1 MKVNKQIAAL
11 VLTGVLAAGSSLSAF
26 AAAAPDGHTDAS
38 QTPAAANG
46 AYAAWQERWE
56 TMKNDWT
63 QVSLSPGSDDTQMNF
78 AWYSKAQTVPFRVAS
93 DAAMTQNVQEQTITG
108 KTAVTDSEGTQYY
121 SCKATASNL
130 KPGTY
135 YYQIGNQAATKFE
148 VQDSSD
154 GFSFIYVG
162 DPQIGSSNSAKGQDT
177 PEFYAAQSAAVCND
191 SFNWN
196 NTLNEAL
203 KRDSDASFVL
213 SAGDQIQTT
222 KKKAPKQDATKS
234 EIEYTGY
241 LSPDALD
248 SLPVA
253 TTVGNHD
260 ADNANYTYHF
270 NTANAS
276 ELGSNGVVGGDYYF
290 TYGNALFLM
299 LNTQNTNTAEH
310 KQFIEQAIK
319 ACPDAKWRIVT
330 LHQDIYGSAEH
341 SNEPEITNLR
351 YQLVPYF
358 EEYDI
363 DAVMTGHD
371 HAYSRSQILKGGQK
385 TVDYSSKDFSAMLK
399 VDSDAGENP
408 ESRFVAP
415 ENILPNATDD
425 AQRTY
430 LNYLQAVMDKDAV
443 QQTDGNTVVN
453 PDGILYMTA
462 NSSSGSKYYDLVPRM
477 QSYIAKRWQED
488 VPTYSIVDMT
498 DDSLTINTYRTD
510 NGQAIDDAFT
520 IKKTEESAL
529 PFTDVSKSDWF
540 YNAVQYTYQNKLFT
554 GMNATTFAPNIPMSR
569 AMLVQVLYNM
579 AGKPEVSGTS
589 PFHDVGNAWYA
600 TAVTWAS
607 QNGLVFGTSKNTFSP
622 ESDVT
627 REQTAAILQRY
638 MQKTGKDTSA
648 SADLSQYPDA
658 DAVSSWAQDAMQWA
672 VGSGL
677 IDGVKKQDGTVTLS
691 PRDSSTRAQIAQML
705 YNFFR

>member
-11 VLTGVLAAGSSLSAF
+11 VLTGVLAASSSLSAF

-78 AWYSKAQTVPFRVAS
+78 AWYSKTPTASFRVAT

-108 KTAVTDSEGTQYY
+108 QTAVVDSEGTQYY
-121 SCKATASNL
+121 SCKATVSNL

-135 YYQIGNQAATKFE
+135 YYQVDNQAVTKFE

-177 PEFYAAQSAAVCND
+177 PEFYDAQSAAVCND
-191 SFNWN
+191 SFNWS

-203 KRDSDASFVL
+203 KRDNTASFVL

-222 KKKAPKQDATKS
+222 KKKAPNQDATKS

-310 KQFIEQAIK
+310 KQFIEQAIQ

-371 HAYSRSQILKGGQK
+371 HAYSRSQILKGGKK
-385 TVDYSSKDFSAMLK
+385 TVDYSSSDFKSMLA

-443 QQTDGNTVVN
+443 QKTDSNTVVN

-488 VPTYSIVDMT
+488 VPTYSIVNMT

-510 NGQAIDDAFT
+510 NGEAIDDSFT
-520 IKKTEESAL
+520 IKKTEESTL
-529 PFTDVSKSDWF
+529 PFTDVNKSDWF
-540 YNAVQYTYQNKLFT
+540 YDAVEYTYQNKLFA
-554 GMNATTFAPNIPMSR
+554 GINATTFAPNMPMSR

-579 AGKPEVSGTS
+579 AGQPEVTGTTS
-589 PFHDVGNAWYA
+589 FHDVGNAWYKN
-600 TAVTWAS
+600 AVTWAS

-622 ESDVT
+622 ERDVT
-627 REQTAAILQRY
+627 REQTAIILQRY
-638 MQKTGKDTSA
+638 MKTIGKDTSA

-658 DAVSSWAQDAMQWA
+658 ASVSPWAQDAMQWA

-677 IDGVKKQDGTVTLS
+677 IAGVKNGSTVTLS
-691 PRDSSTRAQIAQML
+691 PQASSTRAQIAQML
-705 YNFFR
+705 TNGLT

>member
-26 AAAAPDGHTDAS
+26 AAAAPDGYTDAS

-78 AWYSKAQTVPFRVAS
+78 AWYSKTQTASFRVAT

-108 KTAVTDSEGTQYY
+108 QSAVVDSEGTQYY

-177 PEFYAAQSAAVCND
+177 PEFYDAQSAAVCND

-196 NTLNEAL
+196 HTLNEAL
-203 KRDSDASFVL
+203 KRDNTASFVL

-222 KKKAPKQDATKS
+222 KKKAPNKDATKS

-319 ACPDAKWRIVT
+319 ACPNAKWRIVT

-371 HAYSRSQILKGGQK
+371 HAYSRSQILKGGKK
-385 TVDYSSKDFSAMLK
+385 TVDYSSSDFKSMLA

-408 ESRFVAP
+408 ETRFVAP

-443 QQTDGNTVVN
+443 QETDGDTVVN

-510 NGQAIDDAFT
+510 NGQAIDDSFT
-520 IKKTEESAL
+520 IKKTEESTL
-529 PFTDVSKSDWF
+529 PFTDVQKSDWF
-540 YNAVQYTYQNKLFT
+540 YNAVKYSYQNKLFV
-554 GMNATTFAPNIPMSR
+554 GLNATTFAPNMSMSR

-579 AGKPEVSGTS
+579 AGQPEVTGTS
-589 PFHDVGNAWYA
+589 PFHDVGNAWYKN
-600 TAVTWAS
+600 AVTWAS

-622 ESDVT
+622 ERDVT

-658 DAVSSWAQDAMQWA
+658 ASVSAWARDSMQWA

-677 IDGVKKQDGTVTLS
+677 IEGVKSGNTVTLS
-691 PRDSSTRAQIAQML
+691 PQDSSTRAQIAQML
-705 YNFFR
+705 YNFFN